1 MFEIFIN
8 FRAPSFQEV
17 ANFKD
22 NRKSSIYFYHIAMEK
37 YKPTDATTNP
47 SLVLAV
53 MKNEGYE
60 KHVEAAAEYAKKSS
74 ADDKLEMAADHLF
87 VAVAHTV
94 LGKA

>member
-1 MFEIFIN
+1 
-8 FRAPSFQEV
+8 
-17 ANFKD
+17 
-22 NRKSSIYFYHIAMEK
+22 MEK

-94 LGKA
+94 LGKAWKSKRKKTVKSI